1 MLVIR
6 VEIEQ
11 LVSRTKKQTG
21 KISGC
26 IFTLP
31 NFNHRYIGETQF
43 SDGLPARFR
52 IRSRSAL

>member
-1 MLVIR
+1 MLVIW

-26 IFTLP
+26 IFTML
-31 NFNHRYIGETQF
+31 NFNPVDVGET
-43 SDGLPARFR
+43 
-52 IRSRSAL
+52 